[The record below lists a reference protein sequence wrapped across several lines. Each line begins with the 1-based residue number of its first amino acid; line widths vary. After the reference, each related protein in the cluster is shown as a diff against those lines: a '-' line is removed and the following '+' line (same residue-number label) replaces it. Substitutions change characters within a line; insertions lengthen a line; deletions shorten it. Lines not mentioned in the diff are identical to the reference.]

1 MRYEIVGDS
10 YAPIVKINLNAGEKV
25 KIERGAMV
33 YKRDVELVGKM
44 NSKSSG
50 LGGVLSAMGR
60 SLVSGESFFITEAVG
75 QFANSELGV
84 APSNIGKIHKLEVG
98 KEQYRLNTGAYLA
111 SDDEVFYKMV
121 RQSVSK
127 AFFGGTG
134 GLFVME
140 TSGKGDILIA
150 SFGDIVEMEVTPD
163 KPLTIDN
170 ANVLAWSNNLDYRI
184 GVSSGVF
191 GFKTGEGLVN
201 TFTGTGTVFIQSR
214 NIQELARTVARYI
227 PKNTSTSD

>member
-1 MRYEIVGDS
+1 MGDS

-60 SLVSGESFFITEAVG
+60 SLVSGESLFITEAVG

-121 RQSVSK
+121 KQSVSK

-163 KPLTIDN
+163 KPLAIDN
-170 ANVLAWSNNLDYRI
+170 ANVLAWSNSLDYSI
-184 GVSSGVF
+184 GIASGVF

-227 PKNTSTSD
+227 PQNSGS